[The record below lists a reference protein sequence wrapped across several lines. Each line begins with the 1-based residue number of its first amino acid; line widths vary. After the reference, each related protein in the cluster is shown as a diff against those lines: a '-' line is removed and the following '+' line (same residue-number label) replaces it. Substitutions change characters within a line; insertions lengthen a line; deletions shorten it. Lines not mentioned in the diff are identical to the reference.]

1 MNDAPVSIIV
11 SDLGHP
17 LAGALN
23 TEAQARGVS
32 VTELAAQIL
41 SAHYQVPREPTTG
54 NFIGITS
61 PDRVILRV
69 PWQVRQALNVTA
81 AGNGWTQ
88 SGLVKK
94 LLSEALG
101 LEPPDPRRKERAA

>member
-1 MNDAPVSIIV
+1 MTETVSIIV
-11 SDLGHP
+11 SDVEPQLVDR
-17 LAGALN
+17 LN

-41 SAHYQVPREPTTG
+41 SAHYQIPREHTAG

-69 PWQVRQALNVTA
+69 PAQVRQALNVTA

-94 LLSEALG
+94 LLAEALG
-101 LEPPDPRRKERAA
+101 LDPPDPRRKERVA